1 MIVANP
7 PLLARRLGALL
18 AAASMASVVSYY
30 AFDQTVAASLAGAL
44 TQGVKPLFRI
54 LSHLGDAGIYIV
66 AGALLWLWARLMR
79 TDLRVR
85 QAGLLLMV
93 GVAAG
98 AGGAEL
104 LEYVLGRARPDL
116 LISAGTYGFFPL
128 KFAHHFNSF
137 PSSHAAGAF
146 AAATVLAFVWP
157 RGRAAFFALAVL
169 AGLSRVMLN
178 AHFISDVIG
187 GAFVGGALALVVC
200 VWLARR
206 WDLPAGPAPASRSA

>member
-1 MIVANP
+1 MSP
-7 PLLARRLGALL
+7 PFVARRLSALL
-18 AAASMASVVSYY
+18 AAAGTASIVSYY
-30 AFDQTVAASLAGAL
+30 ALDQAVAASLAGAL
-44 TQGVKPLFRI
+44 YQGVKPLFRV
-54 LSHLGDAGIYIV
+54 LSHLGDAGIYIA
-66 AGALLWLWARLMR
+66 AGALLWLWARLAR
-79 TDLRVR
+79 GGDRVR
-85 QAGLLLMV
+85 QFGLLLMA

-104 LEYVLGRARPDL
+104 LEYLLGRARPDL

-137 PSSHAAGAF
+137 PSSHAAAAF
-146 AAATVLAFVWP
+146 AAATVLTFIWP
-157 RGRAAFFALAVL
+157 RGRTLFFALAAL
-169 AGLSRVMLN
+169 AALSRVMLN

-206 WDLPAGPAPASRSA
+206 WDGPNGSAASLRSS